1 MSYIDGRRSSF
12 PKNGVDK
19 FLELYNLPASQ
30 KNNMKR
36 YQELILKD
44 SLTTSEQSELNTLT
58 INLQHY
64 IIDVEKWNKFADAIV
79 NVENFF
85 LNETVG
91 YIKEKQGEFQ
101 VEVDKLTYRGEWQPN
116 TQYFSKNI
124 VTSGG
129 VGYIAKRDNKN
140 QSPQTISYWGK
151 IADRGEKGDPSLNIN
166 FKGEYDSSQSYVLG
180 DAVTFGGL
188 WYYASKNTR
197 GNPPTNSSYWELQTN
212 QTLVGDTEP
221 FDERIT
227 LWINTNLG
235 RAEYWDEASKSR
247 KVARASSIVDNSGLM
262 YAPSDIRS
270 IDKNMSDHI
279 EDYDFHIRY
288 AKSVANVNAKIIPRF
303 NTNPIERLTEGLSIA
318 FKNNAENTSAV
329 TLNVNDKANSGAKSI
344 LKSNGQPLPAGFL
357 KKDSIYTVRYNGVN
371 FTLQG
376 EGGEYGTAL
385 TGDVIKGKTIGT
397 EEGIKTG
404 TLELIGN
411 ATPSDVLEGNTFYK
425 NDPKRREA
433 GTMPDNGYLSK
444 TITRQGEQVNL
455 SSGKYS
461 GGNITAQILN
471 LVSTNIKKG
480 EYVGGVLGS
489 YDPEPRFKIVT
500 VAELSKENPS
510 YHFSKVE
517 GKLIGM
523 SVDGFRFG
531 GVGLESGDSH
541 FTTVPLSL
549 LSVSKSV
556 DHMTITVNA
565 SNSLVTTTM
574 NEAGLG
580 RSYST
585 GDIHL
590 LFLLD

>member
-12 PKNGVDK
+12 PKDGADK

-36 YQELILKD
+36 YQELTLKD

-79 NVENFF
+79 NVEKFF

-91 YIKEKQGEFQ
+91 YIKEKQEEFQ

-188 WYYASKNTR
+188 WYYASKNTK

-212 QTLVGDTEP
+212 QTLVGDVEP

-235 RAEYWDEASKSR
+235 RAEYWDETSKSR
-247 KVARASSIVDNSGLM
+247 KVAKASSIVDNSGLE
-262 YAPSDIRS
+262 YTPRDIKA
-270 IDKNMSDHI
+270 IDKNLSDHA
-279 EDYDFHIRY
+279 EESCDFHTRY
-288 AKSVANVNAKIIPRF
+288 AKSVAGVNVKNIPRF
-303 NTNPIERLTEGLSIA
+303 NVNPIERLVEGVSIA

-329 TLNVNDKANSGAKSI
+329 TFNINDKASSGYKTV
-344 LKSNGQPLPAGFL
+344 LKSNGQPLTAGTL
-357 KKDSIYTVRYNGVN
+357 KKDSIYTIRYNGVN
-371 FTLQG
+371 FILQG

-444 TITRQGEQVNL
+444 TITRQGEQISL
-455 SSGKYS
+455 PSGRIS
-461 GGNITAQILN
+461 GGNITTQFANLTPSNIKEGVNVGGIVGN
-471 LVSTNIKKG
+471 LV
-480 EYVGGVLGS
+480 GVLDGPYEVDS
-489 YDPEPRFKIVT
+489 GVI
-500 VAELSKENPS
+500 EN
-510 YHFSKVE
+510 
-517 GKLIGM
+517 
-523 SVDGFRFG
+523 DGTSSFIS
-531 GVGLESGDSH
+531 E
-541 FTTVPLSL
+541 
-549 LSVSKSV
+549 
-556 DHMTITVNA
+556 TITVA
-565 SNSLVTTTM
+565 
-574 NEAGLG
+574 
-580 RSYST
+580 
-585 GDIHL
+585 GDIVCVLGWPETSKATGVYFGYAPFVGIGRAPDPTPSNYVLHSVTYDTKRKVTIEQYSSL
-590 LFLLD
+590 TLRYMIVYKG